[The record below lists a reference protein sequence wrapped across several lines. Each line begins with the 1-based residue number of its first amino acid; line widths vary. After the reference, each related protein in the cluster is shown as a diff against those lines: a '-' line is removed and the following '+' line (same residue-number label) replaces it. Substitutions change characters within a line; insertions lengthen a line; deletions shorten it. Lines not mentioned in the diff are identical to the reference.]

1 MYFKKDAIPFR
12 ILCKTADGKIKQTYQ
27 QKDSTV
33 GRKLLQ
39 DLSGWVKGYI
49 IIPKVHGIKITLL
62 KLFLAKNVVNSLK
75 MCVLTV

>member
-12 ILCKTADGKIKQTYQ
+12 ILCKTTGSKKKQNYQ

-33 GRKLLQ
+33 GRELAQ

-49 IIPKVHGIKITLL
+49 IIPKVHGIKVKLL